1 MRTDEGPVSENS
13 LKIVVMGVSGSGKSL
28 VGAGIATA
36 LDATFVDSDA
46 LHPRENVAKMSRG
59 DPLDDADRAPW
70 LDRVGDRLGEAGD
83 CVIACSALKRVYRDR
98 IRAASGGPVIFVHL
112 IGDQTLI
119 SERMA
124 ARVDHFMPPRLLASQ
139 FATLEVPDA
148 DEAAIAV
155 DISPPVASVIAN
167 ALDALGDAARLTD
180 SK

>member
-124 ARVDHFMPPRLLASQ
+124 ARVDHFMPPRLLAVSLPPWKSQ
-139 FATLEVPDA
+139 TPTKPQSRW
-148 DEAAIAV
+148 
-155 DISPPVASVIAN
+155 ISAPPSQAS
-167 ALDALGDAARLTD
+167 LPTRLTHLGMLPD
-180 SK
+180 